1 MFIELANAMGGTVTQ
16 ANIILTQQRPLQILD
31 FLEGYWQS
39 AALSGF
45 PIPTDPADPA
55 MARPIPLDA
64 PGLGVGVTLPTLGP
78 VHHIAYALCLENT
91 RLVDIMRRAVAEYRS
106 GERLSPA
113 TTATLRWLQVTEE
126 LFFTS
131 PVPFS
136 VRSLASSLRPDP
148 AAIRRN
154 AYYRLLGMD
163 LNHGTEDGR
172 PYQYVKSEVSNRDF
186 SVVFESLLA
195 EAWKG
200 YINRNNNL
208 NANATDNNAIDELVR
223 RLREM
228 LNARRQAG
236 NLAREEFD
244 AVATLSWF
252 FLTIAYDTQVVRDLN
267 ASAVGVAD
275 RLRLIGQ
282 QVGLAPHARADS
294 YFQLAHPMSVIL
306 RAIETNAIVTAGG
319 AQSLYG
325 GIYQRHMLQ
334 IITHWS
340 IATGRNLKDVTAA
353 QNAGI
358 VLQATAPGAVP
369 AAPAMNGAGSSRIA
383 AAPR

>member
-1 MFIELANAMGGTVTQ
+1 MFIETANAMGGN
-16 ANIILTQQRPLQILD
+16 AAAADIILTQQRPLQILD
-31 FLEGYWQS
+31 YLEGYWQI
-39 AALSGF
+39 AAPGF
-45 PIPTDPADPA
+45 PVPADPA
-55 MARPIPLDA
+55 MARPTALDPPGLLAPPA
-64 PGLGVGVTLPTLGP
+64 PGL

-91 RLVDIMRRAVAEYRS
+91 RLADIMRRVVAEYRS
-106 GERLSPA
+106 GERLPPA
-113 TTATLRWLQVTEE
+113 TAPTLRWLQATEE
-126 LFFTS
+126 VFFTS

-172 PYQYVKSEVSNRDF
+172 PYQYVKADVSNRDF
-186 SVVFESLLA
+186 SVAFETLLA

-200 YINRNNNL
+200 YINRNNSFGENR
-208 NANATDNNAIDELVR
+208 TDDNAINELVR
-223 RLREM
+223 RLQEM

-252 FLTIAYDTQVVRDLN
+252 FLTIAYDTQVVRDLD
-267 ASAVGVAD
+267 ATAVGVAD
-275 RLRLIGQ
+275 RLRLIGER
-282 QVGLAPHARADS
+282 VGMAPHARADS

-306 RAIETNAIVTAGG
+306 RAIEQNAILAAGG
-319 AQSLYG
+319 ASSLYDG
-325 GIYQRHMLQ
+325 FYQPWMLQ

-353 QNAGI
+353 QNAGV

-369 AAPAMNGAGSSRIA
+369 AVPAMNGAGSSRIA

>member
-1 MFIELANAMGGTVTQ
+1 MFIETANAMGVGSVGNAGT
-16 ANIILTQQRPLQILD
+16 ANIILTAQRPLQILD
-31 FLEGYWQS
+31 YLEEYWQQ
-39 AALSGF
+39 AAAG
-45 PIPTDPADPA
+45 IPGPADPA
-55 MARPIPLDA
+55 MARPNPLDLAVLTA
-64 PGLGVGVTLPTLGP
+64 PRPIVP
-78 VHHIAYALCLENT
+78 VHHIVYALCLENT
-91 RLVDIMRRAVAEYRS
+91 RLADIMRRVVAEYRS
-106 GERLSPA
+106 GERLPPA
-113 TTATLRWLQVTEE
+113 TAPTLRWLQVTEE
-126 LFFTS
+126 VFFTS

-172 PYQYVKSEVSNRDF
+172 PYQYVKADVSNRDF

-195 EAWKG
+195 ETWKG
-200 YINRNNNL
+200 YINRNNAL
-208 NANATDNNAIDELVR
+208 TANTTDDNAINELVR

-228 LNARRQAG
+228 LNARRQNG

-252 FLTIAYDTQVVRDLN
+252 FLTIAYNTRVVEDLD
-267 ASAVGVAD
+267 ATAFGVAD
-275 RLRLIGQ
+275 RLRLIGER
-282 QVGLAPHARADS
+282 VGMAPHARADS
-294 YFQLAHPMSVIL
+294 YFQLATPMSDIL
-306 RAIETNAIVTAGG
+306 RAIENNAIPTADV
-319 AQSLYG
+319 LYRG
-325 GIYQRHMLQ
+325 VLQPFMLQ

-340 IATGRNLKDVTAA
+340 LATGRNLKDVTAA
-353 QNAGI
+353 QNAGV

-383 AAPR
+383 APR